1 MRYIG
6 WKQIQGKLSYDRF
19 GDIGKRTDEK
29 NRNITGKLKNP
40 FDQRKEG
47 DKHNRN
53 IPKMSLREFQVAKS
67 PNKI

>member
-1 MRYIG
+1 MRCIG
-6 WKQIQGKLSYDRF
+6 WKKVQGKLSYNRF

-29 NRNITGKLKNP
+29 NRNITRKLKNP

-47 DKHNRN
+47 DEHNRN
-53 IPKMSLREFQVAKS
+53 IPKMSSREFQVAKS

>member
-6 WKQIQGKLSYDRF
+6 RKKIQGKLSYDRF
-19 GDIGKRTDEK
+19 DDIGKIADEK

-47 DKHNRN
+47 DEHNRN
-53 IPKMSLREFQVAKS
+53 IPKMSLREFQVVQS

>member
-29 NRNITGKLKNP
+29 K
-40 FDQRKEG
+40 
-47 DKHNRN
+47 
-53 IPKMSLREFQVAKS
+53 
-67 PNKI
+67 